1 MLRMVHPC
9 MLSQVSMMST
19 GTFCVYPLLRLTSM
33 LKVYLIT
40 RLITRK
46 GNLSKANLRANVVI
60 LMTHKGSPCKAI
72 LRASKGRHMV
82 RKDSIIALP
91 INLCSLRRGTNRD
104 QSMVLG
110 GKSSL
115 LNLCKCSIML
125 FLMLHISQDHPMALL
140 QVKPVTS
147 NHLALF
153 LH

>member
-1 MLRMVHPC
+1 MLF
-9 MLSQVSMMST
+9 QVSMMSM

-40 RLITRK
+40 RLITHK
-46 GNLSKANLRANVVI
+46 GNLSKANLRANLAI
-60 LMTHKGSPCKAI
+60 LMTHRGSPCKAI
-72 LRASKGRHMV
+72 LQANEGHRTV

-91 INLCSLRRGTNRD
+91 INLCSLSRGTNRD
-104 QSMVLG
+104 RSMVLG

-115 LNLCKCSIML
+115 LNLCNHSILL
-125 FLMLHISQDHPMALL
+125 FLILYISRDHPMVLL

-147 NHLALF
+147 KHLALF